1 MVGHEAMMKYKME
14 YRYSM
19 RHMEHVTFK
28 PVDTIKQL
36 INKGINL
43 NIVNKVSNN

>member
-1 MVGHEAMMKYKME
+1 MFGHEAMRKYEME
-14 YRYSM
+14 YSM

-43 NIVNKVSNN
+43 NTVNKVNNN

>member
-1 MVGHEAMMKYKME
+1 MVGHEAMRKYEIK
-14 YRYSM
+14 YM

-28 PVDTIKQL
+28 QVDTIKQL

-43 NIVNKVSNN
+43 NIVNKVNNN

>member
-1 MVGHEAMMKYKME
+1 MVGHVAIGKYESE
-14 YRYSM
+14 YHSM
-19 RHMEHVTFK
+19 GHMEHVTFK

-43 NIVNKVSNN
+43 NTVNKVNNN

>member
-1 MVGHEAMMKYKME
+1 MIMAMMKYEME
-14 YRYSM
+14 YWHSM
-19 RHMEHVTFK
+19 RHITFK

-43 NIVNKVSNN
+43 NIVNKVNNN

>member
-1 MVGHEAMMKYKME
+1 MVGYEAMKKYEME
-14 YRYSM
+14 YHSM
-19 RHMEHVTFK
+19 RHMEHVSFK

-43 NIVNKVSNN
+43 NIVNKVNNN

>member
-1 MVGHEAMMKYKME
+1 ME
-14 YRYSM
+14 YHSM

-28 PVDTIKQL
+28 PVEQL

-43 NIVNKVSNN
+43 NIVNKVNNN